1 MNNLISISSFDL
13 IKILQ
18 IINYIISTTMI
29 VLYINQC
36 LYILFSVF
44 LKPRRYKH
52 TENYHTYGYIICGK
66 NESLVIG
73 NLIDSIK
80 KQDYPQD
87 KIHIF
92 VCADNC
98 TDNTAQVARDAGAIV
113 FERFDEKRKGKCYA
127 LDYTFQKIQNE
138 YQDCHIEAYI
148 IFDADNLV
156 SKQFTKEMNR
166 AYESGFKVATGFRDT
181 KNFDKNWVSAGSS
194 YMFYR
199 ECCQV
204 HLVRSRFNTG
214 TYVSGTGYL
223 IDNSLVKD
231 GWKYNTLTED
241 IEFSADCAC
250 KGIKIGYVYD
260 ALFYDEQPE
269 TLKDSMKQRLR
280 WCKGNNQVFQR
291 YGGKLFIGLFK
302 KFSFQKWSMF
312 THTIPLPAL
321 SLLWVVLH
329 QITGGV
335 ICAASGLPW
344 NYYVSEVLVF
354 AWYTFRSVLVTGYID
369 AIVLSFQTWKRNHC
383 KWYKK
388 IWYSFMF
395 PIFLAVYLPITVI
408 ALFKRKIAWKPIVHT
423 DSKTIDQV

>member
-113 FERFDEKRKGKCYA
+113 FERFDKERKGKCYA
-127 LDYTFQKIQNE
+127 LDYTFQKIQKE
-138 YQDCHIEAYI
+138 YQDYHIEAYI

-204 HLVRSRFNTG
+204 HLVRNRFNTG

-250 KGIKIGYVYD
+250 NGIKIGYVYD

-291 YGGKLFIGLFK
+291 YGGKLFVGLFK

-329 QITGGV
+329 QITGGI
-335 ICAASGLPW
+335 ICATSGLPW